1 MIQGA
6 LLHLPTD
13 FIMLIC
19 RWLSTMYQL
28 VFSQYNAK
36 ERKNYRLL
44 FGICDLKSVFCE
56 DAVRIWFK

>member
-28 VFSQYNAK
+28 VLVNTTQ
-36 ERKNYRLL
+36 KNEKTIDYYS
-44 FGICDLKSVFCE
+44 GYAI
-56 DAVRIWFK
+56 